1 MLKRG
6 DWAIEAS
13 SQTPCQVVDVEEVWG
28 ARSYRVWLPTQAT
41 VLRVAEPRLVP
52 FHTRPTDVVGNELAF
67 VSAAARIAD
76 GARRSRVAAARCGA
90 GLVQEWSAAVGG
102 RAVAAEGAATS
113 RTPFCACGAGGRA
126 LAADPTLVSGA
137 RPGLTA

>member
-76 GARRSRVAAARCGA
+76 AMARDALVAPLEGTVTPLPHQVHALSRAMATDRVRYLLADEVGLGKTVEA
-90 GLVQEWSAAVGG
+90 GLI
-102 RAVAAEGAATS
+102 
-113 RTPFCACGAGGRA
+113 F
-126 LAADPTLVSGA
+126 
-137 RPGLTA
+137 